1 MSYVLNKCKVC
12 FEYIEV
18 YPPNQTETSTTCW
31 RCRQMPVSWHY
42 ETPNSKEQLNVTFEH
57 AKTTQEE
64 NQPKVNLQ
72 EFYYIEDQTCTIY
85 KIFRH
90 TYPTSTYT
98 SAKEFSCGY
107 DGATKLDINTL
118 LIQVSKAIDF
128 YLNPESYEKA
138 PFFPTY
144 DLALTELKERLL
156 TIRDQEIEAIRVKYS
171 KLLNFGGSHDTRRV

>member
-12 FEYIEV
+12 LEYIEV
-18 YPPNQTETSTTCW
+18 FLPNQTKTDTICW
-31 RCRQMPVSWHY
+31 RCRQIPDSWHY
-42 ETPNSKEQLNVTFEH
+42 ETPNYKEQLNAPFEH
-57 AKTTQEE
+57 AKTTQED
-64 NQPKVNLQ
+64 NPTRVNLQ

-85 KIFRH
+85 KIFQH
-90 TYPTSTYT
+90 TYPTRTYT
-98 SAKEFSCGY
+98 SAKVLSCGY
-107 DGATKLDINTL
+107 DGATELDSESL

-171 KLLNFGGSHDTRRV
+171 KLLNFGEDS